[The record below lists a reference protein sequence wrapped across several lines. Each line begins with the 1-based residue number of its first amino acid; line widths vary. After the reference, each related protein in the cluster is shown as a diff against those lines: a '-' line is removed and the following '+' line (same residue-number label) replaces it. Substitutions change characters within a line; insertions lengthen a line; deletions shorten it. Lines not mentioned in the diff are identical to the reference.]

1 LNENFGDLKNTKIY
15 ILKFTNNHNALNSSN
30 LRSFFLF
37 KKLTL
42 KYYARILFLIIF
54 GKELTYLGMKDKTID
69 YILRATWQTVS
80 RMYNEEAQNYG
91 ATMATGFALL
101 SMDKDKGTPSTSLGP
116 KMGME
121 ATSLT
126 RTLKS
131 MEEKGLI
138 IRKKNPD
145 DGRGVLIYL
154 TDFGREKRE
163 LSKNTVLKFN
173 ETVKQHISEEKFQH
187 FIEVAETINEL
198 ILEKNIFNSKE
209 NLVSQK
215 K

>member
-1 LNENFGDLKNTKIY
+1 
-15 ILKFTNNHNALNSSN
+15 
-30 LRSFFLF
+30 
-37 KKLTL
+37 
-42 KYYARILFLIIF
+42 
-54 GKELTYLGMKDKTID
+54 MKDKTID
-69 YILRATWQTVS
+69 YILRATWQAVA
-80 RMYNEEAQNYG
+80 RMYNEEASKYD
-91 ATMATGFALL
+91 ASMATGFALL
-101 SMDKDKGTPSTSLGP
+101 SIDKEGGTPSTALGP

-131 MEEKGLI
+131 MEDKGLI
-138 IRKKNPD
+138 IRKKNPE

-154 TDFGREKRE
+154 TPFGKEKRD

-173 ETVKQHISEEKFQH
+173 EAVKENISEEKLQH

-198 ILEKNIFNSKE
+198 IQDKNIFNQTEKIDID
-209 NLVSQK
+209 LLLTDK